1 MKSLEEFMS
10 QANDTITDGC
20 QSDSIC
26 ERFVSGA
33 IVSGKLNT
41 LKNRVLSEKDPKKQN
56 DILAKMIHY
65 GLGTIATVTNS
76 KR

>member
-10 QANDTITDGC
+10 QADDTIIDRC
-20 QSDSIC
+20 QSDSLS
-26 ERFVSGA
+26 ERYVAGA

-56 DILAKMIHY
+56 DILAEMIHY
-65 GLGTIATVTNS
+65 GLGTIAAVTNS